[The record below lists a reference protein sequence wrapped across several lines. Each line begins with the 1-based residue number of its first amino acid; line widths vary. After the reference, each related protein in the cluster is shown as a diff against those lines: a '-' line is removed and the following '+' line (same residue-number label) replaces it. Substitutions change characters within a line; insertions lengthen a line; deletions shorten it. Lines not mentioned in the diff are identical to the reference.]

1 MLESD
6 RRCRIVT
13 PHGVLAMERRLAE
26 WKAELDRIWSAHA
39 PDYSEAVRLAQQIAA
54 SAEEEMLR
62 QAASQALPILRRAAD
77 EDADHTTHEAA
88 RRRIAVIREVLSA
101 LTTPQFGRRSTALKS
116 LTAEERC
123 RELLGLPLD
132 RRLSECEIHR
142 AYKLLAKRAHPDAG
156 GNAEAFLKISA
167 AHEVLM
173 KERRMPR
180 H

>member
-1 MLESD
+1 MAY
-6 RRCRIVT
+6 
-13 PHGVLAMERRLAE
+13 GAFAMERRLAE
-26 WKAELDRIWSAHA
+26 WKVELDRIWSAHA
-39 PDYSEAVRLAQQIAA
+39 PDYGEAVRLAREIAA
-54 SAEEEMLR
+54 SADEEMLR

-101 LTTPQFGRRSTALKS
+101 LTTPQFGRRSTALRS

-132 RRLSECEIHR
+132 RRLSEREIHR
-142 AYKLLAKRAHPDAG
+142 AYKLLAKRVHPDAG

-173 KERRMPR
+173 KEQRMPR

>member
-1 MLESD
+1 MAYGT
-6 RRCRIVT
+6 RV
-13 PHGVLAMERRLAE
+13 MERRLAE
-26 WKAELDRIWSAHA
+26 WKTELDRIWSAHA
-39 PDYSEAVRLAQQIAA
+39 PDYGEAVRLAQHIAA
-54 SAEEEMLR
+54 SDEEEMLR
-62 QAASQALPILRRAAD
+62 QAASQALPILRRATD

-88 RRRIAVIREVLSA
+88 RRRIAIIREVLLA
-101 LTTPQFGRRSTALKS
+101 LTTPQFGRRTAARKI

-132 RRLSECEIHR
+132 RRLSEGEIHR
-142 AYKLLAKRAHPDAG
+142 AYKLLAKRVHPDAG

-173 KERRMPR
+173 KEQRMPR